1 MPSPIYRVIIEYGYK
16 KKGSVRQ
23 YKYDK
28 IDTFVLTN
36 DVEKIKKDKNLMQK
50 ILRQTKSR
58 NQELEITFKTIYV
71 EGQYGETAY

>member
-1 MPSPIYRVIIEYGYK
+1 MPSPIYRVIVEYGYK

-50 ILRQTKSR
+50 ILRQSKSR

>member
-36 DVEKIKKDKNLMQK
+36 DVEKIKKDKNLMHK
-50 ILRQTKSR
+50 ILRQSKSR